1 MVNAINIALTGLQ
14 AASRKLEA
22 AASNIVNYT
31 TSGSLE
37 NGKKPPYTP
46 LTVEQETLSGSD
58 GNGAGVNAELSLSER
73 PFVPHYDPDSFF
85 ANEKGL
91 IGLPAVNL
99 AEEAINLQ
107 IAKHSYKASTAVF
120 KTVAEM
126 EQDMQKIFDE
136 EA

>member
-37 NGKKPPYTP
+37 DGKKPPYTP
-46 LTVEQETLSGSD
+46 LTTAQETLPGPD
-58 GNGAGVNAELSLSER
+58 GKGAGVEARLALSER
-73 PFVPHYDPDSFF
+73 PFIPHYDPDSFF

-107 IAKHSYKASTAVF
+107 IAKHSYKASAAVF
-120 KTVAEM
+120 RAAAEM
-126 EQDMQKIFDE
+126 EKDMQKLFDKDV
-136 EA
+136 